1 MAGKKKADEKVH
13 NDLDDLPA
21 EEPAEEFDEESPSD
35 VLGIDIAKPK
45 TEAKADELEEVDERP
60 GEDVLAAVADEVAE
74 EADETE
80 TKEEEEG
87 DEPAEEVSADAD
99 EPDADEDGEEEL
111 RTVRFERDGEVV
123 ELAVNAKEAELL
135 EGYMRGAE
143 TTRGQ
148 YAHLQDK
155 YLEAIQT
162 APAQPAAAPATPPP
176 AEAANARLN
185 QMMGQ
190 LPQVVEAYAPV
201 VSHIRDALPE
211 EHQLREFI
219 EDNPVVATIIASIVD
234 GQASSQAEAA
244 VSQAERAS
252 SQFRNH
258 VDGLVSN
265 IIQADEA
272 NAILGD
278 SDVRDQFDTYLV
290 SLGPIGADGHHDP
303 TPIRQALAQDDGRW
317 IGERWAD
324 FQLRAA
330 LSGAKPAGGEK
341 PPKKRPSDE
350 ARRRA
355 IDPGGGSRSGGRPKP
370 KGSVFAKEVSDV
382 LGAD

>member
-1 MAGKKKADEKVH
+1 MSGKKKADEKVH

-21 EEPAEEFDEESPSD
+21 DEPAEEFDEESPSD

-45 TEAKADELEEVDERP
+45 AEAKADELEEVDERP
-60 GEDVLAAVADEVAE
+60 GEDVLEAVAAETAE
-74 EADETE
+74 EADEPE
-80 TKEEEEG
+80 IKEEVEG
-87 DEPAEEVSADAD
+87 EEPAEEVSADAD
-99 EPDADEDGEEEL
+99 EPDADEGGEEEI
-111 RTVRFERDGEVV
+111 RTVTFERDGEVV
-123 ELAVNAKEAELL
+123 EVTVTAKEADLL

-155 YLEAIQT
+155 YLEVIQS
-162 APAQPAAAPATPPP
+162 APAQPAATPATPAP
-176 AEAANARLN
+176 EAANARLN

-190 LPQVVEAYAPV
+190 LPQVIEAYAPV
-201 VSHIRDALPE
+201 VSHIRDSLPE
-211 EHQLREFI
+211 ENQLREFI

-234 GQASSQAEAA
+234 GQANTQAEAA
-244 VSQAERAS
+244 ASQAERAQN
-252 SQFRNH
+252 QFRNH

-265 IIQADEA
+265 IIKADEA
-272 NAILGD
+272 NSILGD
-278 SDVRDQFDTYLV
+278 SDVREQFDTYLV
-290 SLGPIGADGHHDP
+290 SLGPIGPDGHHDP

-330 LSGAKPAGGEK
+330 LSGVKPAGGDA
-341 PPKKRPSDE
+341 PPKKRSKDE

-355 IDPGGGSRSGGRPKP
+355 IDPVGGSRSGGRPKA